1 MDFNECDM
9 FGYMNK
15 IIQKDMGEIISCPNL
30 DWSKLNNKSVL
41 ITGANSQIATYVV
54 YTLMFIVEKLG
65 VNTKVI
71 ALCRNADSAT
81 RNFGNFI
88 GRDDFSIIYQD
99 ICVEIDFNEDVDYIF
114 HFAGNAS
121 PYYIKNDPVGIL
133 QSNLIGTFN
142 VLQFAH
148 KHNTRKV
155 IFASTREV
163 YGENA
168 NKDELFESDFG
179 YVNPMDDRSCYP
191 ESKRAAESILKSY
204 YLQYGINFNTIRIAH
219 TYGPGM
225 KISKDGRIMSD
236 LLSNVINGE
245 NIVLKSKGDALRS
258 FCYIT
263 DTIRALFL
271 ILFEGD
277 DACAYN
283 LANENDEISIK
294 ALAEKLVSMYSDKK
308 LSVVY
313 DIPANLPMAY
323 CNYKRVKLNVDKL
336 SALGWMPQVCIEDGI
351 RRTVDSF

>member
-1 MDFNECDM
+1 M
-9 FGYMNK
+9 FRYANK
-15 IIQKDMGEIISCPNL
+15 IIQKDLGEIINCSYL
-30 DWSKLNNKSVL
+30 DWSKLDNKSVL
-41 ITGANSQIATYVV
+41 ITGANSQIATYIV
-54 YTLMFIVEKLG
+54 YTLMFIIEKLG
-65 VNTKVI
+65 VNTRVI
-71 ALCRNADSAT
+71 ALCRNVDSAIH
-81 RNFGNFI
+81 NFGNFI
-88 GRDDFSIIYQD
+88 DRNDFSIIYQD
-99 ICVEIDFNEDVDYIF
+99 ICNEIDFNEDVDYIF

-142 VLQFAH
+142 VLQFAC

-163 YGENA
+163 YGENT
-168 NKDELFESDFG
+168 NKEELFESDFG

-204 YLQYGINFNTIRIAH
+204 HLQYGINFNTIRIAH

-225 KISKDGRIMSD
+225 KINKDGRIMSD

-245 NIVLKSKGDALRS
+245 NIVLKSTGEALRS

-263 DTIRALFL
+263 DTICALFL
-271 ILFEGD
+271 ILFEGKT
-277 DACAYN
+277 ATAYN

-294 ALAEKLVSMYSDKK
+294 TLAEKLVSMYSYKN

-313 DIPANLPMAY
+313 DIPVNLPRIY
-323 CNYKRVKLNVDKL
+323 CNYKRVRLNVDKL
-336 SALGWMPQVCIEDGI
+336 LSLGWAPQVGIEDGI
-351 RRTVDSF
+351 RRTVDSFSLYQ

>member
-1 MDFNECDM
+1 M
-9 FGYMNK
+9 FGYANK

-30 DWSKLNNKSVL
+30 DWCKLDNKSVL

-54 YTLMFIVEKLG
+54 YTLMFAIEKLG
-65 VNTKVI
+65 INTNVI
-71 ALCRNADSAT
+71 ALCRNVDSAVC
-81 RNFGNFI
+81 NFGDFI

-99 ICVEIDFNEDVDYIF
+99 VCAEINCAEDVDYIF

-142 VLQFAH
+142 VLQFAC
-148 KHNTRKV
+148 KHNTQKV

-163 YGENA
+163 YGENT
-168 NKDELFESDFG
+168 NKEELFESDFG
-179 YVNPMDDRSCYP
+179 YVNPMEDRSCYP

-245 NIVLKSKGDALRS
+245 NIVLKSTGEALRS

-263 DTIRALFL
+263 DAIRALFL
-271 ILFEGD
+271 ILFEGE
-277 DACAYN
+277 DAGAYN

-294 ALAEKLVSMYSDKK
+294 ALAEKLVSMYSDKN

-313 DIPANLPMAY
+313 DIPVHMSGVY
-323 CNYKRVKLNVDKL
+323 CNYKRVKLNVDRL
-336 SALGWMPQVCIEDGI
+336 ASLGWIPQVGIEDGI